1 MRKAAGKLT
10 GGDKKKANVVGKG
23 FCRDFWNSKMESA

>member
-10 GGDKKKANVVGKG
+10 GEDKKKADVVGED
-23 FCRDFWNSKMESA
+23 FCRDFWSSKMESA

>member
-10 GGDKKKANVVGKG
+10 GGNKKKDNVVGKD
-23 FCRDFWNSKMESA
+23 FCRDFWTSKMESA